1 MRSLSGRGRRQ
12 KLNLSVWTVPEFD
25 GHQVDFDLLMNRLR
39 TFDELGLEAMKIF
52 KDEKE
57 NPKLYKESVFRWQ
70 VIKMQI
76 PRQSMKEQPPAERVG
91 NFLEVPYG
99 YEPETAVLEAQR
111 CLQCKSSPC
120 IKGCPVGIDIPGF
133 IDLIANGKFI
143 EAAWKIKETNSLP
156 AICGRV
162 CPQEEQCEMLCV
174 RGKAGEPVAIGRLE
188 RFAADFET
196 QFGQY

>member
-1 MRSLSGRGRRQ
+1 
-12 KLNLSVWTVPEFD
+12 
-25 GHQVDFDLLMNRLR
+25 
-39 TFDELGLEAMKIF
+39 
-52 KDEKE
+52 
-57 NPKLYKESVFRWQ
+57 
-70 VIKMQI
+70 
-76 PRQSMKEQPPAERVG
+76 MKEQPPAERVG

-188 RFAADFET
+188 RFAADFERSSGNIRIPEIPAPT
-196 QFGQY
+196 GKKVAVIGSGPLRAHSGRRPGKKGT